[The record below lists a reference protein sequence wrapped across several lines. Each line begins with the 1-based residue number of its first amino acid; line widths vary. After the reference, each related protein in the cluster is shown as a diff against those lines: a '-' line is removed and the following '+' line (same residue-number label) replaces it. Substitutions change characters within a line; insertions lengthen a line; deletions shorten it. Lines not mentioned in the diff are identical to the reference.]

1 MPQSSSNALVPY
13 QPGGQIA
20 PVQRARSGEA
30 PFKIVRDDVELHNRE
45 EVVKFL
51 PDILGRALARIWID
65 PAFYADFSGDPKG
78 CLERAG
84 VHLPEE
90 ISIEFSKAV
99 ADRPK
104 IIVYE
109 QRPNSRFKVRVLYL
123 QLVMMAGK

>member
-1 MPQSSSNALVPY
+1 
-13 QPGGQIA
+13 
-20 PVQRARSGEA
+20 
-30 PFKIVRDDVELHNRE
+30 
-45 EVVKFL
+45 
-51 PDILGRALARIWID
+51 
-65 PAFYADFSGDPKG
+65 
-78 CLERAG
+78 